1 MADKNAPKG
10 DKKAGRPPKKDTKSS
25 KNTDSTAAATD
36 DETVKY
42 CPCNVHVSDEISV
55 SCDDCGKYWHL
66 CCVGLSGLTEECVGK
81 LTKWSC
87 PDCFFSPHCKKFLG
101 AGISKSSVGS
111 DCGTVRVIL
120 KEKLNTIQPVI
131 AATVA
136 DAVRR
141 TLSSGTVCS
150 KEDVE
155 TVVKTYA
162 EATKQS
168 QKKVIEETTQAQT
181 AHSVVEK
188 VVRKLDADK
197 VEREK
202 RRENVVVMNAP
213 ESEMESAGQ
222 KKADDL
228 KFCYEKLGMSESDIQ
243 TCWRA
248 GKLDASKPDYC
259 RPLVIKMSDEEN
271 ANDWTKNGRGNKT
284 QSGFWI
290 NRDLCDA
297 DRKANFVARQEKRVR
312 HRKISKNFLH

>member
-1 MADKNAPKG
+1 M
-10 DKKAGRPPKKDTKSS
+10 
-25 KNTDSTAAATD
+25 
-36 DETVKY
+36 
-42 CPCNVHVSDEISV
+42 
-55 SCDDCGKYWHL
+55 
-66 CCVGLSGLTEECVGK
+66 
-81 LTKWSC
+81 
-87 PDCFFSPHCKKFLG
+87 
-101 AGISKSSVGS
+101 
-111 DCGTVRVIL
+111 
-120 KEKLNTIQPVI
+120 
-131 AATVA
+131 
-136 DAVRR
+136 RR

-168 QKKVIEETTQAQT
+168 QKTTQAHT

-202 RRENVVVMNAP
+202 RRENVVVINAP

-248 GKLDASKPDYC
+248 GKLDASKPEYC

-290 NRDLCDA
+290 NRDLRDA
-297 DRKANFVARQEKRVR
+297 ERKANFVARQEKRVR
-312 HRKISKNFLH
+312 MNSAQT